1 MLRYIRIWCQFFA
14 TCLAREIEYRGHF
27 LLQFMVDMVWYGVQ
41 IGLFEVIYL
50 STDSVAG
57 FSRDQMA
64 IFLATVFMT
73 DAVNMVLFS
82 HNFWD
87 FPEHVRKGDL
97 DYLLVKPTSV
107 FFMAF
112 FRHVNIPGILNF
124 LFGVVVLFYGLQRT
138 QLEPSIGGVC
148 TYLVLCLCS
157 VLVSLSMQ
165 IVVASL
171 SIITIAADQLLP
183 MVYTVQQLGER
194 PDAIYS
200 RTLRRILT
208 YLLPMAVLASIPT
221 RALLGM
227 GTVQELAWS
236 VIAASVMISSAL
248 WFFYSCLRRYAG
260 ASA

>member
-1 MLRYIRIWCQFFA
+1 MIRYLRIWRQFFI

-41 IGLFEVIYL
+41 IGLFEIIYL
-50 STDSVAG
+50 STDNVAG

-73 DAVNMVLFS
+73 DAVSMVLFS
-82 HNFWD
+82 YNFWD

-97 DYLLVKPTSV
+97 DFLLVKPASA
-107 FFMAF
+107 FFMSF

-124 LFGVVVLFYGLQRT
+124 TFGVAVLFYGLQHT
-138 QLEPSIGGVC
+138 HLHLSIGAVSA
-148 TYLVLCLCS
+148 YLLLCLCS
-157 VLVSLSMQ
+157 VMISLSMQ
-165 IVVASL
+165 ITVAAL

-200 RTLRRILT
+200 RTLRRVLT
-208 YLLPMAVLASIPT
+208 YIFPMALLASVPT

-227 GTVQELAWS
+227 GTAWELAWS
-236 VIAASVMISSAL
+236 VTAAGMMISGAL
-248 WFFYSCLRRYAG
+248 AFFHWCLRRYSG